1 VTAVPVTR
9 PVVRLDSVEVDPLG
23 ATGRK
28 KVPADDPY
36 LAGHYP
42 QLALWPGVFLIDSAA
57 QVAARH
63 FAAHQPRLAEAVL
76 AEVASVRFLRP
87 VLPGDEYEVRVEP
100 AGPAGVVRVRCLVG
114 RELAARMTLRL
125 AVPEPAVPEPAAPE
139 PILLSCPVDADPR
152 RLLPHRP
159 PMLLVDLVL
168 AAGALSVVTQ
178 KVVRPDEPCFAGAP
192 AGALAWPS
200 PFVLESFAQSCG
212 VLWALAAERAC
223 RPVPGL
229 LVFGAA
235 RGVTFPRPV
244 PVGAVLT
251 HTVRLEQAIGDDAA
265 MFSGS
270 ARVDGQ
276 PVLSVEG
283 ATALLR
289 PAEALAGTP

>member
-1 VTAVPVTR
+1 MTAVPVTR

-57 QVAARH
+57 QLAARY
-63 FAAHQPRLAEAVL
+63 FAAYQPRLAAAVL

-100 AGPAGVVRVRCLVG
+100 AGPAGVVRARCLVG

-125 AVPEPAVPEPAAPE
+125 AVPEPATAPEPAAAP
-139 PILLSCPVDADPR
+139 PPLSGPVDADPR

-192 AGALAWPS
+192 AGALAWPG

-235 RGVTFPRPV
+235 RGVAFPRAV